1 MYDVSGFRP
10 NNEKTATLILIVTV
24 LLVVVFGVGY
34 MLGLRAGT
42 DVSDHGNGI
51 DDIREQY
58 QHIKVSQHEITN
70 GIREATGTGGAIAES
85 SRAIETTAG
94 AIAGGVN
101 ESGRLIDECQ
111 QIIGT
116 VRNRGK
122 K

>member
-10 NNEKTATLILIVTV
+10 QNEKTATLILIVFV
-24 LLVVVFGVGY
+24 LLVVAGGAGY
-34 MLGLRAGT
+34 LFGLRAGT

-51 DDIREQY
+51 EDIREQY

-85 SRAIETTAG
+85 GRAIEKSAD

-111 QIIGT
+111 QILGRI
-116 VRNRGK
+116 RNRGK